1 MYQHT
6 PPSYH
11 YKSPP
16 PPSPLVH
23 SPPLFHPA
31 DSLSLK
37 ENSPPPPYHYE
48 SPPPPTPVYKYKSPP
63 PPKHF
68 PAPVIR
74 SHPSQLEIYQNK
86 LLESGHV
93 TKEDIERIQNKVN
106 NILNEEFIASKDY
119 VPKRR
124 DWLSAYVPKRRDW
137 LSAYWTGFKSPE
149 QVSRIRNTGVNPEIL
164 KNIGKAITTLP
175 ENFKAHRA
183 VKKIFADRAKMIE
196 TGEGID
202 WAVGE
207 ALAFATLLVEGN
219 HVRLSG
225 QNVERGTFSHRHSV
239 LHDQETGKKYCPLD
253 HVVTNQN
260 EEMFTVSNRYVKK
273 STGLKYIKLII
284 NSSGTHSFTNL
295 NSLLHETIYQN
306 EKMETV
312 GSETEAYVIADMMD
326 DAYETWEAGDIDKV
340 STDQA
345 GILLDKDLKP
355 KISDFGLAK
364 LDDFGFK
371 GSETNGGCCAE
382 KRREFYSKIEQK
394 IHAKEVEKSTLQEK
408 SKESQEAEI
417 KRLRKSLKF
426 KATPMPSFYK
436 EPPPKVELKKTPTT
450 RAKSPK
456 LGRTKSVKQHVLNLQ
471 SLGGTRV

>member
-1 MYQHT
+1 MY
-6 PPSYH
+6 
-11 YKSPP
+11 K
-16 PPSPLVH
+16 
-23 SPPLFHPA
+23 
-31 DSLSLK
+31 
-37 ENSPPPPYHYE
+37 
-48 SPPPPTPVYKYKSPP
+48 
-63 PPKHF
+63 
-68 PAPVIR
+68 VIR

-137 LSAYWTGFKSPE
+137 LSAYWTG
-149 QVSRIRNTGVNPEIL
+149 VNPEIL

-225 QNVERGTFSHRHSV
+225 QDVERGTFSHRHSV
-239 LHDQETGKKYCPLD
+239 LHDQETGKKYYPLD

-312 GSETEAYVIADMMD
+312 GSETEAYAIADMMD
-326 DAYETWEAGDIDKV
+326 YCKSDVYTVNCGMAFGQTAMLLSLGTKGYRAMQPNSS
-340 STDQA
+340 STDIVISPCAHLCRWA

-382 KRREFYSKIEQK
+382 KRREIEQK
-394 IHAKEVEKSTLQEK
+394 VHAKEVEKSTLQEK

-426 KATPMPSFYK
+426 KATPMPSFY
-436 EPPPKVELKKTPTT
+436 
-450 RAKSPK
+450 
-456 LGRTKSVKQHVLNLQ
+456 
-471 SLGGTRV
+471 